1 MDFKPKKDYIKMV
14 EQGLSRE
21 LTLEEQAERKEV
33 LSTWHNEANTVY
45 VVSGLGMLSPLEASF
60 DARESFRL
68 QDLLVDG
75 VD

>member
-1 MDFKPKKDYIKMV
+1 MI
-14 EQGLSRE
+14 EQSLLRE
-21 LTLEEQAERKEV
+21 LTLEEQTERKEA
-33 LSTWHNEANTVY
+33 LATWHNEANTVY

-75 VD
+75 AD